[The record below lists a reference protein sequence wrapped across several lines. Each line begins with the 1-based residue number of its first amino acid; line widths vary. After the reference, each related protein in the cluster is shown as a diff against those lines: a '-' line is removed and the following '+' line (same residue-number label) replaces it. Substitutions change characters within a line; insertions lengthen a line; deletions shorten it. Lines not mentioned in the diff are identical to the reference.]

1 MKKLR
6 NKLTSVDFLVAK
18 NYGIAV
24 SFLQLYRSFRDG
36 FTLFSLQADADWYEG
51 DHNPQIFLSLIVL
64 NLVIIDIILYNIHHV
79 EDEGIIQK

>member
-1 MKKLR
+1 MRIGTK
-6 NKLTSVDFLVAK
+6 
-18 NYGIAV
+18 
-24 SFLQLYRSFRDG
+24 
-36 FTLFSLQADADWYEG
+36 G